1 VADRPNILYL
11 HSHDTGRYIQ
21 PYGHAVRTPHMQGL
35 ADQGVL
41 FRNCFCANPTC
52 SPSRASLL
60 TGMVPHS
67 NGMTGLAHRGWR
79 LNDYSHHI
87 LHTLRRVGYTS
98 ALFGTQHIVSH
109 DQVDQIGY
117 DVAMPGGTTEERTQ
131 AAVSFLSTSPPQPF
145 FVSVGYF
152 ETHRPFH
159 VAQPGIGGYAEDERF
174 VRPPPSIPDT
184 LETRRDMAGFNA
196 SVRVLDHCYG
206 QVLQALVDADLAGK
220 TLVICTTDHGIAFPG
235 MKCTLTDH
243 GIGVLLIMRGPRGFS
258 GGVAVDALVSHLD
271 LFPTIC
277 DYLAIQPP
285 PWLQGTSFLSPWE
298 RLSEGLGEALRER
311 HTIRE
316 EVYAEVN
323 YHAAYEPQRC
333 VRTQRHKYIRRFDNR
348 KTVVLANCD
357 DSLSKEVWL
366 RAGWR
371 TRARQQELLFD
382 LTLDPN
388 EAHNLAQDP
397 DYQDVL
403 QEMRAR
409 LIRWMEQTGDP
420 LLAGPVPAPEG
431 AVVNDPD
438 AVSPLEPTRPAHHSP
453 NGGDVRE

>member
-1 VADRPNILYL
+1 
-11 HSHDTGRYIQ
+11 
-21 PYGHAVRTPHMQGL
+21 
-35 ADQGVL
+35 
-41 FRNCFCANPTC
+41 
-52 SPSRASLL
+52 
-60 TGMVPHS
+60 MVPHS

-117 DVAMPGGTTEERTQ
+117 DVALPDGTTQERTQ
-131 AAVSFLSTSPPQPF
+131 AAVSFLSNSPPQPF

-159 VAQPGIGGYAEDERF
+159 VAQPETEGYAEDERY
-174 VRPPPSIPDT
+174 VSPPPTIPDT
-184 LETRRDMAGFNA
+184 LETRRDMADFHA
-196 SVRVLDHCYG
+196 SVRVLDRCYG
-206 QVLQALVDADLAGK
+206 QVLQALDDADLTGN

-243 GIGVLLIMRGPRGFS
+243 GIGVLLIMRGPREFS
-258 GGVAVDALVSHLD
+258 GGKAVDALVSHLD

-285 PWLQGTSFLSPWE
+285 PWLQGTSFLSPRE
-298 RLSEGLGEALRER
+298 RLGEGHHIPLPPGERLGEGLRIPLPPGERLGEGLDERLGEGLHQR

-316 EVYAEVN
+316 EVYAEIN

-333 VRTQRHKYIRRFDNR
+333 VRTQRYKLIRRFDDR
-348 KTVVLANCD
+348 ETAVLANCD

-366 RAGWR
+366 RAGWQ
-371 TRARQQELLFD
+371 TRPRQQELLFD
-382 LTLDPN
+382 LAFDPD
-388 EAHNLAQDP
+388 EANNLALDP
-397 DYQDVL
+397 DYRDVL
-403 QEMRAR
+403 QAMRAR
-409 LIRWMEQTGDP
+409 LIRWMEATDDP
-420 LLAGPVPAPEG
+420 LLAGPIPAPQG
-431 AVVNDPD
+431 AVVNAPD
-438 AVSPLEPTRPAHHSP
+438 ALSPLEPTRPANHSP